1 MKKPLQC
8 SGFSERTELL
18 LVVAQLWRGVGAAH
32 AQQAG
37 LRVDGQ
43 LGAGVD
49 QVQVTHGQ
57 LADAVDGAERR
68 VFDLSMDR
76 RSGA

>member
-1 MKKPLQC
+1 
-8 SGFSERTELL
+8 
-18 LVVAQLWRGVGAAH
+18 
-32 AQQAG
+32 

-49 QVQVTHGQ
+49 QVQVAHGQ
-57 LADAVDGAERR
+57 LADAVDGAEGASST
-68 VFDLSMDR
+68 FSMDR